1 MNKTLDL
8 IRIITIFAQE
18 YNNMSF
24 KKVKDVVDLLQT
36 NGFKKVRQKGS
47 HMVYTDGLHVVIVP
61 DHGSKGIEKGT
72 YYNILRQAGIKE
84 KQI

>member
-47 HMVYTDGLHVVIVP
+47 HMVYTNGLHVVIVP

-84 KQI
+84 K